1 MNGKKIEKILDKF
14 IKKVGGEN
22 MYVALNE
29 YTICYDLDGEVLIK
43 GNFAENDADG
53 KELLWYENFKMVIN
67 KHDSKEFIKGYFYSI
82 FDQYW
87 SK

>member
-14 IKKVGGEN
+14 IKKVGSEN

-43 GNFAENDADG
+43 GNIGEYDADG
-53 KELLWYENFKMVIN
+53 KK
-67 KHDSKEFIKGYFYSI
+67 
-82 FDQYW
+82 
-87 SK
+87 

>member
-14 IKKVGGEN
+14 IKKIGDKN
-22 MYVALNE
+22 MYVALND
-29 YTICYDLDGEVLIK
+29 YTICYDLDGEVHIK
-43 GNFAENDADG
+43 GNFGEYDADG
-53 KELLWYENFKMVIN
+53 KELLWYENFKMIIN

-82 FDQYW
+82 FEQYW

>member
-1 MNGKKIEKILDKF
+1 MNGKKVEKTLDKF
-14 IKKVGGEN
+14 IKKIGGEN

-29 YTICYDLDGEVLIK
+29 YTICYDLDGEVVIK
-43 GNFAENDADG
+43 GNFGENDADG
-53 KELLWYENFKMVIN
+53 KELLWYENFKMVVD
-67 KHDSKEFIKGYFYSI
+67 KRASKNFIKGYFYHI

>member
-1 MNGKKIEKILDKF
+1 MSGKKIEKILDKF
-14 IKKVGGEN
+14 IKKIGDKN
-22 MYVALNE
+22 MYVALND
-29 YTICYDLDGEVLIK
+29 YTICYDLDGEVHIK
-43 GNFAENDADG
+43 GNFGEYDADG

-82 FDQYW
+82 FEQYW

>member
-43 GNFAENDADG
+43 GNFGENDADG
-53 KELLWYENFKMVIN
+53 KELLWDENFKMLVD
-67 KHDSKEFIKGYFYSI
+67 KHTSKEFIKGYFYNI
-82 FDQYW
+82 LDQYW

>member
-14 IKKVGGEN
+14 IKKIGDKN
-22 MYVALNE
+22 MYVALND
-29 YTICYDLDGEVLIK
+29 YTICYDLDGEVHIK
-43 GNFAENDADG
+43 GNFGEYDADG

-82 FDQYW
+82 FEQYW

>member
-1 MNGKKIEKILDKF
+1 MKSKKIEKILDKF
-14 IKKVGGEN
+14 IKKIGDKN
-22 MYVALNE
+22 MYVALND
-29 YTICYDLDGEVLIK
+29 YTICYDLDGEVHIK
-43 GNFAENDADG
+43 GNFGEYDADG

-82 FDQYW
+82 FEQYW